1 MLQESE
7 LCRRSFRGLG
17 SRVLRSTARPPGRR
31 LAGAG
36 SLFSVYRSCFPN
48 ALPKAPLVSP
58 SCGAP
63 FCRCPTGRASPSAE
77 WGAGAGVVAES
88 DVTVQSLGPS
98 DDVLTTARRVT
109 DAGLVRRL
117 CGWRCLGLVLELVID
132 TPPRSPGHPSLCLQ
146 CLGPERRRLCQF
158 HPGPPEQNRRRS
170 LQGRDRDFVGEM
182 VTERWALQLRTF
194 VNVFSLLQAVK
205 EEGQDPEEMGIAL
218 EATSKKMPKRCVKG
232 QKMEEEGTEDNGL
245 EEDSRDGQEEAEAG
259 LESLRNM
266 DMLEVGVLEE
276 SEVESSAAPD
286 FGEDGADGVL
296 ASLCDGPGYAAARL
310 RELPVQLAE
319 HAVDGEAFESTLD
332 ASSLDYKVPPDIEDP
347 LLEPG
352 TDP

>member
-1 MLQESE
+1 MAE
-7 LCRRSFRGLG
+7 
-17 SRVLRSTARPPGRR
+17 T
-31 LAGAG
+31 LAGSGESG
-36 SLFSVYRSCFPN
+36 SGTAAV
-48 ALPKAPLVSP
+48 
-58 SCGAP
+58 
-63 FCRCPTGRASPSAE
+63 
-77 WGAGAGVVAES
+77 GAGASETG
-88 DVTVQSLGPS
+88 T
-98 DDVLTTARRVT
+98 
-109 DAGLVRRL
+109 RRL
-117 CGWRCLGLVLELVID
+117 SDLRVID
-132 TPPRSPGHPSLCLQ
+132 LRAELKKRNLDTGGNKSVLM
-146 CLGPERRRLCQF
+146 ERLKK
-158 HPGPPEQNRRRS
+158 
-170 LQGRDRDFVGEM
+170 
-182 VTERWALQLRTF
+182 
-194 VNVFSLLQAVK
+194 AVK

-332 ASSLDYKVPPDIEDP
+332 ASSLDYKVPPVSYQLVVHVGNVRGVFNIP
-347 LLEPG
+347 
-352 TDP
+352 